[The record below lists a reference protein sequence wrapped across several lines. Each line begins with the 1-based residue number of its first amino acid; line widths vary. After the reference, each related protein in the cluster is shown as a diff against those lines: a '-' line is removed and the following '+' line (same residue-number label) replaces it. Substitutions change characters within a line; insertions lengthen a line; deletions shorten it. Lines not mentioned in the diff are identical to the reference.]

1 MREKYERR
9 FVWRRLICALLIA
22 VLVLSADWI
31 PFAQND
37 AHAASDG
44 MIRVYLTRLGSPSS
58 IHLTPQCDYVLMVDD
73 GYAVP
78 AGKPVYV
85 RAAGGGLTVTC
96 GDWQIACGSSV
107 RLTRT
112 QNGNRG
118 VRFTSPSFSNL
129 FSGDLTFYA
138 SGNAINTVLS
148 IYIEDYLCGVVA
160 YEMSDS
166 YPLEA
171 LKAQAVAARNYAL
184 RQKSARGSSYY
195 DVTDNTSNQVFKG
208 YNASYGNVIS
218 AVRGTA
224 GLTLYAG
231 SALASCYYT
240 ASNGGQTESTKN
252 AWGNALSYS
261 VVKDDP
267 YDLQSAG
274 KKKTAAIR
282 RDASGL
288 HEKLAAALR
297 AGTAPALNAAGL
309 AGAQVEIQSINA
321 IAPRP
326 AVSNAYVQHYR
337 FRAGKRQKRAAYLR
351 CGYSHLRR
359 VRKLV

>member
-1 MREKYERR
+1 MREKNEER
-9 FVWRRLICALLIA
+9 FAWRRLICVLLIA
-22 VLVLSADWI
+22 LIALSADWGLL
-31 PFAQND
+31 AQND
-37 AHAASDG
+37 AQAASDG
-44 MIRVYLTRLGSPSS
+44 MIRVYLTRLGSPSTLR
-58 IHLTPQCDYVLMVDD
+58 LTPECDYVLMMDQ

-78 AGKPVYV
+78 AGTAVCV
-85 RAAGGGLTVTC
+85 QAIAGKLRVFC
-96 GDWQIACGSSV
+96 GDWEIDCGSNV

-118 VRFTSPSFSNL
+118 VRFTSPSLSNR

-184 RQKSARGSSYY
+184 RQKGARSSSYY
-195 DVTDNTSNQVFKG
+195 DVTDNSSNQVFKG
-208 YNASYGNVIS
+208 YNDAYGNVIY

-231 SALASCYYT
+231 SSLAACYYT

-267 YDLQSAG
+267 YDLRS
-274 KKKTAAIR
+274 
-282 RDASGL
+282 
-288 HEKLAAALR
+288 E
-297 AGTAPALNAAGL
+297 
-309 AGAQVEIQSINA
+309 E
-321 IAPRP
+321 
-326 AVSNAYVQHYR
+326 
-337 FRAGKRQKRAAYLR
+337 
-351 CGYSHLRR
+351 RR
-359 VRKLV
+359 VGKEC